1 VTYIGSSP
9 AGIYTKKT
17 GKQYERIGLVLE
29 YLSGFDLFEVL
40 QQGPLGDALGRTYF
54 HQLINGLE
62 YLHNN
67 STIHRDLKP

>member
-1 VTYIGSSP
+1 MTYIGSSP